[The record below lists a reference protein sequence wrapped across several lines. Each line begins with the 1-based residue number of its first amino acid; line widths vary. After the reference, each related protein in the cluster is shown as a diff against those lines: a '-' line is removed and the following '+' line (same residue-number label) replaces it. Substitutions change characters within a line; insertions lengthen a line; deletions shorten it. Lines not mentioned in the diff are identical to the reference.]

1 MTPEERARERIDE
14 QLLACGWLLQD
25 RDAMDIYAGPGVAI
39 REFPL
44 NGGEEADYLLYVD
57 GRAIGVVEAKPEGH
71 TLAGVETQSLKY
83 LNGLHPDVPAY
94 GRPLPFSYESTGIV
108 TQFTNVLEPEPRSR
122 EVFTFHR
129 PEELLELVG
138 RSHQLRQGFRDLP
151 PLNTRGLWPAQIQ
164 AIQNLE
170 RSLADN
176 RPRSL
181 IQMTMGAGK
190 TFTAVSAVY
199 RLIKHAGARRVLFLV
214 DRANL
219 GRQANGEFQRYVSP
233 ETNLTFTSEYNVQHL
248 RSNSIDP
255 VSRVCI
261 TTVQRLYSMLKGE
274 AEFDEG
280 NEEASLFENAPSL
293 TTAPVPMEYNPRIPI
308 GTFDIIVVD
317 ECHRSIYNLWRQV
330 LEYFDASLIGLT
342 ATPSKQTIGFFNGNL
357 VMEYGHRQAV
367 ADNVNVGYDVY
378 RIRTK
383 ITQEGAVL
391 ENEPG
396 TLVPK
401 RNRQTR
407 ATRYAALDG
416 DVAYTANQL
425 DRDVVA
431 KDQIR
436 LVVRTFRDRLFTE
449 IFPGRTEVPK
459 TLVFAKDDSHAEDIT
474 KTIRDEF
481 GKGSDF
487 CQKITYKT
495 TGKKPEELLAE
506 FRNSFNPRIAVTVD
520 MIATGT
526 DVKPLE
532 CVLFLRNVKSAIYF
546 EQMKGRGA
554 RVIDEHTLRTVTPDA
569 GVKDHFVIVDA
580 VGVCEEDLG
589 ESQPLDRQ
597 PSVSFARLLGAVAMG
612 VANPDTVATLA
623 TRLARFDRHL
633 DASQRAVIAEQAGGK
648 PLSQLVGALYESI
661 DDDAIAA
668 RARQACSLPDGAE
681 PGEEQLR
688 TAQREM
694 IQTALRPFTR
704 PQLRAVILEI
714 KTASEQLIDEVSID
728 ELLDAGLNDRARER
742 AEELACGFKAF
753 IEEHHDEIEALQV
766 LYSRPYRQRLRFG
779 QVKEL
784 AEAIRRSP
792 VAATPAQIW
801 QAFEV
806 VEQGA
811 PGSAGVSP
819 APTARTA
826 ADRPGIYTPTRG
838 TGGARRLADLV
849 ALVRH
854 AIDSAEPLV
863 PYATTV
869 EQRYAVWLADHE
881 RAGAA
886 FTPEQRR
893 WLDAIKDHIATSLQ
907 IDPDDF
913 DYTPFHE
920 LGGLGAIYRLFG
932 PRYAKI
938 LDELNERLA
947 A

>member
-1 MTPEERARERIDE
+1 MTPEEHARERIDE
-14 QLLACGWLLQD
+14 QLCACGWLVQD
-25 RDAMDIYAGPGVAI
+25 RAAMDIFAGEGVAI

-44 NGGEEADYLLYVD
+44 SGGEEADYLLYVE
-57 GRAIGVVEAKPEGH
+57 GLAIGVIEAKPEGH
-71 TLAGVETQSLKY
+71 TLAGVETQSLNY
-83 LNGLHPDVPAY
+83 LNGLAVEVPAY
-94 GRPLPFSYESTGIV
+94 RRPLPFAYESTGIV
-108 TQFTNVLEPEPRSR
+108 TQFTNILEPEPRSR

-129 PEELLELVG
+129 PAELLELVK
-138 RSHQLRQGFRDLP
+138 RPCQLRQGFRGMP
-151 PLNTRGLWPAQIQ
+151 SLNTRGLWPAQIE
-164 AIQNLE
+164 AVQNVE
-170 RSLADN
+170 RSLVDN

-181 IQMTMGAGK
+181 IQMTTGSGK
-190 TFTAVSAVY
+190 TFTAVSFVY
-199 RLIKHAGARRVLFLV
+199 RLIKYAGAKRILFLV

-219 GRQANGEFQRYVSP
+219 GRQTSGEFQRYISP
-233 ETNLTFTSEYNVQHL
+233 ETNRTFTNEYNVQHL
-248 RSNSIDP
+248 QSNTIDS

-274 AEFDEG
+274 PEFDEG
-280 NEEASLFENAPSL
+280 NEEGSLFENAPSF
-293 TTAPVPMEYNPRIPI
+293 TAAPVPVEYNPQIPI
-308 GTFDIIVVD
+308 GTFDIIVID

-367 ADNVNVGYDVY
+367 ADGVNVGYDVY
-378 RIRTK
+378 RIRTR
-383 ITQEGAVL
+383 ITQQGAVL

-396 TLVPK
+396 ILVPK
-401 RNRQTR
+401 RDRMTR

-416 DVAYTANQL
+416 PITYTANQL

-431 KDQIR
+431 KDQLR
-436 LVVRTFRDRLFTE
+436 LVIRTFRDKLFTD

-474 KTIRDEF
+474 KIIRDEF

-506 FRNSFNPRIAVTVD
+506 FRNSYNPRIAVTVD

-532 CVLFLRNVKSAIYF
+532 CVLFMRSVKSAIYF

-554 RVIDEHTLRTVTPDA
+554 RVIDGDTLRTVTPDA
-569 GVKDHFVIVDA
+569 GSKDRFVIVDA
-580 VGVCEEDLG
+580 VGVCEVDLS

-612 VANPDTVATLA
+612 VANPDTVSTLA

-633 DASQRAVIAEQAGGK
+633 DPSQRAEIAEQAGGRS
-648 PLSQLVGALYESI
+648 LSQLVGTLYKSI

-668 RARQACSLPDGAE
+668 RAGEMYSLPVDAE

-688 TAQREM
+688 AAQRDM
-694 IQTALRPFTR
+694 VQAALRPFTR
-704 PQLRAVILEI
+704 PQLRAVILAI

-728 ELLDAGLNDRARER
+728 ELLDAGLNDRAMER
-742 AEELACGFKAF
+742 AAALTDGFKRF
-753 IEEHHDEIEALQV
+753 ILENREEIEALQI
-766 LYSRPYRQRLRFG
+766 LYSRPFREHLRFK
-779 QVKEL
+779 QIKEL
-784 AEAIRRSP
+784 ANAIRRSSL
-792 VAATPAQIW
+792 AATPAQIW

-806 VEQGA
+806 VEHS
-811 PGSAGVSP
+811 PPNTSAG
-819 APTARTA
+819 A
-826 ADRPGIYTPTRG
+826 AAAESQGIYASRG
-838 TGGARRLADLV
+838 ASRQLADLV

-854 AIDSAEPLV
+854 AIDPAEPLV

-869 EQRYAVWLADHE
+869 EERYETWLADHE
-881 RAGAA
+881 RFGIL

-893 WLDAIKDHIATSLQ
+893 WLDAIKDHISTSLR
-907 IDPDDF
+907 IEPDDF

-920 LGGLGAIYRLFG
+920 LGGLGGVYKLFG
-932 PRYAKI
+932 PHFEDI